1 MNTEIIANIILAFCF
16 GFVIAIFIT
25 PVFVYLKKVMYYPF
39 LNKKLLEEVQKKEN
53 IVIAKKIK
61 EHDIYDHSN
70 NNLGAGLPNGEK
82 MASYEYNYN
91 GKTYRRRFLNFNYM
105 ADEVQLYF
113 ISDPGKATFGGKLW
127 ATKENHWIKSYFLM
141 VLLCSI
147 ISFFVLMFK

>member
-1 MNTEIIANIILAFCF
+1 
-16 GFVIAIFIT
+16 
-25 PVFVYLKKVMYYPF
+25 
-39 LNKKLLEEVQKKEN
+39 
-53 IVIAKKIK
+53 
-61 EHDIYDHSN
+61 
-70 NNLGAGLPNGEK
+70 

-127 ATKENHWIKSYFLM
+127 TTKENHWIKSYFLM